1 MINSFVTA
9 KILDNFGFIPTSE
22 QHEAIDKIGE
32 FLVSRDGMEVFL
44 LRGYA
49 GTGKTTLISALVKAL
64 VQLEQSVVLM
74 APTGRAAKVFASYAK
89 QPAYTIH
96 KRIYRQKSI
105 TDTDSF
111 SLNVNLSKHTLF
123 IVDEASMIAND
134 GLSSSVFGT
143 GRLLDDLIQYVYS
156 GEGCRLMLLGDTAQL
171 PPVGE
176 EESPALMPNLLASYG
191 LQVYERTL
199 TQVMR
204 QLSESGILHNATAI
218 RYQLMEMM
226 VESGEVQDESSFRS
240 NGDASLSTFHFPIFS
255 PDVAPISGADLI
267 DSLET
272 SYSRWGTD
280 DCMII
285 CRSNKRANIYNQG
298 IRNRIL
304 YREEELC
311 SGDRIMIVKNNY
323 YWVEQEMKKLI
334 VKSGKMKTEIEK
346 TSQSS
351 TFNSHPSTFNP
362 QLPLSFIANGD
373 IAIVRRVRRTREVY
387 GFRFADV
394 LLRFPDYD
402 DYEMET
408 TVLLDTLQSESP
420 SLTREESERLFQS
433 VMEDYA
439 HLTTK
444 KERYQQLRLDPH
456 FNALQIKYA
465 YAVTC
470 HKAQGGQWGCI
481 YLDQGYLPP
490 DLSPIDYHRW
500 LYTAFTRATE
510 QVYLVNWPTNS

>member
-1 MINSFVTA
+1 MINSFVA
-9 KILDNFGFIPTSE
+9 SKIRDNFGFAPTEE
-22 QHEAIDKIGE
+22 QSAAIDQMGE
-32 FLVSRDGMEVFL
+32 FLSSREGMELFL

-49 GTGKTTLISALVKAL
+49 GTGKTSLVGALVKTL
-64 VQLEQSVVLM
+64 VQLSQPVVLM
-74 APTGRAAKVFASYAK
+74 APTGRAAKVFSSYAG

-96 KRIYRQKSI
+96 KRIYRQRSI
-105 TDTDSF
+105 TDTETF

-123 IVDEASMIAND
+123 IVDEASMISNE
-134 GLSSSVFGT
+134 GLSSSTFGT

-176 EESPALMPNLLASYG
+176 ENSPALMPSLLESYG
-191 LQVYERTL
+191 LHVWEKTL

-204 QLSESGILHNATAI
+204 QLSESGILYNATAI
-218 RYQLMEMM
+218 RYRLTAMQYGAEEENGLKF
-226 VESGEVQDESSFRS
+226 SIS
-240 NGDASLSTFHFPIFS
+240 NSQY
-255 PDVAPISGADLI
+255 PDVAHVSGADLV

-298 IRNRIL
+298 VRNRIL

-311 SGDRIMIVKNNY
+311 SGDRIMVVKNNY
-323 YWVEQEMKKLI
+323 YWAEKEMKAK
-334 VKSGKMKTEIEK
+334 IEEPR
-346 TSQSS
+346 T
-351 TFNSHPSTFNP
+351 
-362 QLPLSFIANGD
+362 LPFSFIANGD
-373 IAIVRRVRRTREVY
+373 IAVVRRVRRTRELY

-402 DYEMET
+402 DYEMEA

-433 VMEDYA
+433 VMDDYA
-439 HLTTK
+439 HITTK
-444 KERYQQLRLDPH
+444 KERYEQLRLDPH

-465 YAVTC
+465 YAITC

-490 DLSPIDYHRW
+490 DLSPIDYYRW

-510 QVYLVNWPTNS
+510 QVYLVNWPVDS

>member
-9 KILDNFGFIPTSE
+9 KIRDNFGFAPTSE
-22 QHEAIDKIGE
+22 QSEAIEAIGE
-32 FLVSRDGMEVFL
+32 FLMSRHDMELFL

-49 GTGKTTLISALVKAL
+49 GTGKTTLVGALVKTL
-64 VQLEQSVVLM
+64 NQLNQPVVLM
-74 APTGRAAKVFASYAK
+74 APTGRAAKVFSSYAE

-105 TDTDSF
+105 TDTDTF

-123 IVDEASMIAND
+123 IVDEASMISNE
-134 GLSSSVFGT
+134 GLSSSTFGT

-176 EESPALMPNLLASYG
+176 EESPALMPSLLKSYG
-191 LQVYERTL
+191 LHVREKTL

-204 QLSESGILHNATAI
+204 QLSESGILYNATAI
-218 RYQLMEMM
+218 RYRLTAMQHGVEEEDNFQLT
-226 VESGEVQDESSFRS
+226 SSIVNCQF
-240 NGDASLSTFHFPIFS
+240 
-255 PDVAPISGADLI
+255 PDVVHVSGADLI
-267 DSLET
+267 DSLES

-280 DCMII
+280 DSMII

-304 YREEELC
+304 DREDELC
-311 SGDRIMIVKNNY
+311 SGDRIMVVKNNY
-323 YWVEQEMKKLI
+323 YWVEQEVRKLI
-334 VKSGKMKTEIEK
+334 ADRGKTQSLNSQTEFAGRREK
-346 TSQSS
+346 QPSS
-351 TFNSHPSTFNP
+351 LIP

-373 IAIVRRVRRTREVY
+373 IAVVRRVRRTREMY

-420 SLTREESERLFQS
+420 SLTREEAERLFQA

-490 DLSPIDYHRW
+490 DTSLIDYYRW

-510 QVYLVNWPTNS
+510 QVYLVNWPKDTKE